1 MFLPLQLLRVIL
13 NLQSGFVSVV
23 GGGIQLE
30 TGTLDDS
37 EVTTDVIIIEDGT
50 TASEETFNI
59 VLDRT
64 DVNGSDANS
73 DIILD
78 GTDGAGS
85 NAGFHYSLIQLLK
98 QMTHTELQ
106 TIDYF

>member
-1 MFLPLQLLRVIL
+1 MSEVIVDDGGSGYEVGDIL
-13 NLQSGFVSVV
+13 TFTTSESDTKSASGFVSVV

-73 DIILD
+73 DVILD
-78 GTDGAGS
+78 GTDGGS
-85 NAGFHYSLIQLLK
+85 SAVSHYLLIQL
-98 QMTHTELQ
+98 
-106 TIDYF
+106 

>member
-1 MFLPLQLLRVIL
+1 MGDVLTFTT
-13 NLQSGFVSVV
+13 SESDTKSAAGFVSVV

-50 TASEETFNI
+50 TASQENFKI
-59 VLDRT
+59 VLNRT
-64 DVNGSDANS
+64 DVDGTDAN
-73 DIILD
+73 DNIILD

-85 NAGFHYSLIQLLK
+85 NANFNLLADIF
-98 QMTHTELQ
+98 
-106 TIDYF
+106 TITNNRS